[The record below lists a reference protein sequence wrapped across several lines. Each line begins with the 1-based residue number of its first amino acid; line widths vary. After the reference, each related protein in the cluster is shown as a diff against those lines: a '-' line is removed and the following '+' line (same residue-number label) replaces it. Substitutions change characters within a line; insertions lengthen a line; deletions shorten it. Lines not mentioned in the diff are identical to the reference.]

1 MADAFVLATTAA
13 VVALATA
20 LAAGWTGNHT
30 TDIAASW
37 AEGCSQ
43 LTAWRVA
50 ARVRIATAVA
60 AVWLGLTL
68 TVTAAWLGPL
78 GVVLPAHGLHR
89 KAGVA

>member
-13 VVALATA
+13 VVALAGGC
-20 LAAGWTGNHT
+20 AAGWTGNHT

-37 AEGCSQ
+37 VEGCEQ
-43 LTAWRVA
+43 LSVWRVA
-50 ARVRIATAVA
+50 ARVRIATTVA
-60 AVWLGLTL
+60 AVWLGISLA
-68 TVTAAWLGPL
+68 VTGAWLGPL